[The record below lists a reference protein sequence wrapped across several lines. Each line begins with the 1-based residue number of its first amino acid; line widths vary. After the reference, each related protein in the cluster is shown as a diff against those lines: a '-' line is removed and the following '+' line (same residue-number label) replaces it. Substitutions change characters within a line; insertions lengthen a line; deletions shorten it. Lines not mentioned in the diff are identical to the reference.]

1 MIRLAGTSLDLLFG
15 VLVPTLLDM
24 LLTLLFKS
32 VVNSRASD
40 EYSYSGCKLY
50 SSYARLEF
58 SPLAIH

>member
-24 LLTLLFKS
+24 LSTLLFKS

-40 EYSYSGCKLY
+40 ESLDSLLV
-50 SSYARLEF
+50 RPVLN
-58 SPLAIH
+58 LAH